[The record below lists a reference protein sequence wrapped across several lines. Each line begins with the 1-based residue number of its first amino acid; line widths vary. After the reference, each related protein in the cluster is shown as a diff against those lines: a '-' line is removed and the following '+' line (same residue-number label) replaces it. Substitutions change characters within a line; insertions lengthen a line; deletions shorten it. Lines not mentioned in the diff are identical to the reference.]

1 MSMNQFIDTCE
12 KVAKKKAIIKLLQN
26 QKGDVPCTYADITLA
41 KKELNYNPKT
51 SLEDGLTN
59 LFNWLNKNN

>member
-1 MSMNQFIDTCE
+1 MGSKIP
-12 KVAKKKAIIKLLQN
+12 
-26 QKGDVPCTYADITLA
+26 GPCTYADITLA